1 MNGARTGAPCSD
13 GPWFVEILA
22 RSGEVLQRRRVHELP
37 IRIGRGYGN
46 DLILDDD
53 YAAAEHAVAE
63 LDAAGRLV
71 LRDLGSRNGIHYR
84 GRRHALL
91 ALSGDTV
98 ARIGHTAIR
107 IRPAAFPVPPELL
120 DRTLHRWEG
129 ALPGAAGTLLVCAV
143 SLAARWLSDIQYFEL
158 VRYFEALAW
167 GVGAA
172 LLWSGAWAFAN
183 RLFGRHARLGRHL
196 FVFGCG
202 LLALAACLALASV
215 LGYAFSAEAF
225 THYASHAATLLLA
238 GMIYFHLCTIR
249 PPHRR
254 RYRWIC
260 AAMALLGSCLILAAN
275 VQRSGRFSDELYMWV
290 LLPPELRV
298 SRDRG
303 IDQFMRE
310 VDGMK
315 AQLDRGRGRK
325 AGEDQV
331 ED

>member
-1 MNGARTGAPCSD
+1 MN

-22 RSGEVLQRRRVHELP
+22 RSGEVLQRLRVEALP

-46 DLILDDD
+46 DVILDDD
-53 YAAAEHAVAE
+53 YAAAAHAVAE
-63 LDAAGRLV
+63 LDADGRLV
-71 LRDLGSRNGIHYR
+71 LRDLGSRNGISHR
-84 GRRHALL
+84 GRRHAVL

-98 ARIGHTAIR
+98 ARIGHSALR
-107 IRPAAFPVPPELL
+107 IRPADYPVAPELR

-129 ALPGAAGTLLVCAV
+129 TLPGAAGVLLVGAA
-143 SLAARWLSDIQYFEL
+143 SLFARWLSDIQAMEL
-158 VRYFEALAW
+158 VRYVEALAW

-196 FVFGCG
+196 FVVGCG
-202 LLALAACLALASV
+202 LLALSLTALLASV
-215 LGYAFSAEAF
+215 LAYAFSREAF

-238 GMIYFHLCTIR
+238 GVIYFHLCTIR
-249 PPHRR
+249 PPHRI

-260 AAMALLGSCLILAAN
+260 AAMALLGSGLILVGN

-290 LLPPELRV
+290 LLPPALRV
-298 SRDRG
+298 SPDLG

-310 VDGMK
+310 VDGMQ
-315 AQLDRGRGRK
+315 AGLDRGRGRRP
-325 AGEDQV
+325 GDDEIED
-331 ED
+331 